1 MLSSW
6 YARFRRIND
15 WTLTDICHTQ
25 CLSSYA
31 LDSKLTLPCRRT
43 DYNLQEVY
51 SYGDKVGVPFI
62 DHQNLDLGRLLDI
75 RHFWQRHVLNSVELS
90 FQESFAELPEDVKP
104 KMLKE
109 IPTEAS
115 KLSPSWL
122 GYYCEYANRIQIA
135 RYPKL
140 T

>member
-1 MLSSW
+1 M
-6 YARFRRIND
+6 
-15 WTLTDICHTQ
+15 
-25 CLSSYA
+25 
-31 LDSKLTLPCRRT
+31 
-43 DYNLQEVY
+43 
-51 SYGDKVGVPFI
+51 GVPFI
-62 DHQNLDLGRLLDI
+62 DHQKLDLGRLLDI

-104 KMLKE
+104 KMRKE

-115 KLSPSWL
+115 KLSLSWL
-122 GYYCEYANRIQIA
+122 GYYCEYTNIIQIA

>member
-1 MLSSW
+1 M
-6 YARFRRIND
+6 
-15 WTLTDICHTQ
+15 
-25 CLSSYA
+25 
-31 LDSKLTLPCRRT
+31 
-43 DYNLQEVY
+43 
-51 SYGDKVGVPFI
+51 GVPFI

-104 KMLKE
+104 KMRKE

-115 KLSPSWL
+115 KLSLSWL
-122 GYYCEYANRIQIA
+122 GYYCEYTNIIQIA